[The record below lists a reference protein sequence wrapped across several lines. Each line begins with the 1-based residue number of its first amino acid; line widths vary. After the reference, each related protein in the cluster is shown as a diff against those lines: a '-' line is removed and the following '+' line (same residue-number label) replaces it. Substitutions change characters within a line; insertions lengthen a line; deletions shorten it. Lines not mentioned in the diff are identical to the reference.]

1 MANSDEF
8 HQGLRFKRVGSGL
21 GAIDITDTT
30 TVGMNLTA
38 PNADVSI
45 NRNEPFAL
53 FKSDTETFE
62 KLGLTGTAALYL
74 DTFLKGVAGGVVVV
88 NVFEEGA
95 DADATMANAIGSR
108 ASLSGIH
115 ALNAA
120 EGHIGLKPKI
130 IMTPTFTNYRV
141 DGAANPVAIEQG
153 LIAKQLGAVHLVS
166 GPATTEEDAVA
177 FRGDFDD
184 ARMIIT
190 DPMVKTASGLM
201 TTEAHMAAIGVTM
214 DKEVGFHASWGNQ
227 ILSGALG
234 VNRVTPHSITE
245 SDTRANYLL
254 SNQVNTII
262 NQDGGWRSWGDYA
275 ATTDTA
281 KQFYCQTRVEDIV
294 NEALAKNL
302 WRVISNPLIADK
314 VTAMLDRMNEFFSG
328 MVSDG
333 YLLGGEAKFEGDRNS
348 IGALEL
354 GKIVLKTE
362 RYSPPPVTLIDI
374 ENEPAP
380 RFLSVVVQD
389 ILANSQFSSAS

>member
-38 PNADVSI
+38 PDADVSI
-45 NRNEPFAL
+45 NRDEPFAV
-53 FKSDTETFE
+53 FKSDTELRE
-62 KLGLTGTAALYL
+62 KLGLTGTAKPYL
-74 DTFLKGVAGGVVVV
+74 DAFFNGVSGGAVVV
-88 NVFEEGA
+88 NIFEEGA
-95 DADATMANAIGSR
+95 DADATMANAVGDQ

-120 EGHIGLKPKI
+120 QSHIGMKPKI

-141 DGAANPVAIEQG
+141 ANAANPIAIEQG

-166 GPATTEEDAVA
+166 GPATTEEAAVE

-190 DPMVKTASGLM
+190 DPMVKTSAGLM
-201 TTEAHMAAIGVTM
+201 TSEAHMAAIGVTM

-254 SNQVNTII
+254 SNQINTII
-262 NQDGGWRSWGDYA
+262 NQEGGWRSWGDFA
-275 ATTDTA
+275 ATTDNS
-281 KQFYCQTRVEDIV
+281 QIFYCQTRVEDIV
-294 NEALAKNL
+294 NEALASNL
-302 WRVISNPLIADK
+302 WRVISEPLIADK

-333 YLLGGEAKFEGDRNS
+333 YLLGGEALFEGDRNS

-362 RYSPPPVTLIDI
+362 RYSPPPITLIDI

-380 RFLSVVVQD
+380 RFLEVVVAD
-389 ILANSQFSSAS
+389 ILANS